1 MMILRFG
8 KTKEAKE
15 KFYGAKKKTI
25 NIWDVNVDNIVI
37 AKLVETKT
45 NAKYLIRYSD
55 KVIRPL
61 VLILPKMSGY
71 VETFKVKMEIKIK
84 TIN

>member
-1 MMILRFG
+1 MARQKKQKKNFMVQ
-8 KTKEAKE
+8 
-15 KFYGAKKKTI
+15 KKKTI

>member
-1 MMILRFG
+1 MILRFG

-45 NAKYLIRYSD
+45 NARYLIRYSD